1 MEERISGYYKKL
13 HNMYLKLMIGM
24 VVVTALSTF
33 VVWRY
38 IEPAHHTIST
48 GFHLVLAIYV
58 IANYILTMVSY
69 NGRMNDLRRIH
80 DLSLKLDEYREAN
93 DIRWMLWIVVAF
105 LGLVSMFV
113 SGDLSFL
120 IYVALSIILMLK
132 WYPKQD
138 RVRRD
143 LGLRQF

>member
-1 MEERISGYYKKL
+1 MEERISSYYKKM
-13 HNMYLKLMIGM
+13 HGSYLKWLIGM
-24 VVVTALSTF
+24 ILVSILSAF

-48 GFHLVLAIYV
+48 GFHLVLVIYV
-58 IANYILTMVSY
+58 IANYVLTSVSY
-69 NGRMNDLRRIH
+69 NGRMNDLRRVH
-80 DLSLKLDEYREAN
+80 DLPLKMDEYREAN
-93 DIRWMLWIVVAF
+93 DIRWMLWVVVAF
-105 LGLVSMFV
+105 LAVVSMFV

-120 IYVALSIILMLK
+120 VYVALSMILMLK

-138 RVRRD
+138 KVRRD